1 MRSMYK
7 VAVLGDR
14 DSVLGFK
21 ALGLEVFFTEKKEE
35 AAEQVHALARRH
47 YAIIYITETL
57 AAEIPQ
63 DIAQYKDS
71 PMPAIILIPG
81 KKGSLGISMD
91 SLQRSVERA
100 VGVDIFKDLED
111 PNACKI

>member
-1 MRSMYK
+1 
-7 VAVLGDR
+7 
-14 DSVLGFK
+14 
-21 ALGLEVFFTEKKEE
+21 
-35 AAEQVHALARRH
+35 
-47 YAIIYITETL
+47 
-57 AAEIPQ
+57 
-63 DIAQYKDS
+63 
-71 PMPAIILIPG
+71 MPAIILIPG